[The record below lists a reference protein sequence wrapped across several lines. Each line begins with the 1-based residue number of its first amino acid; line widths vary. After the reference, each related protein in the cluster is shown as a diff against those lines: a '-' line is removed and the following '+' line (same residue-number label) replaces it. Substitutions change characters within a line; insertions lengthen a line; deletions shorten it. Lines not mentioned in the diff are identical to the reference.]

1 MIVGLDHIAIAVPDF
16 EAAIERFLLD
26 FGLNYKGAE
35 DVVSAKTKTA
45 FFPIVGTKIELI
57 HPLNDEG
64 PVKKYLEKRGGGL
77 HHICFK
83 TDDIED
89 DMERLKGKGY
99 QFLSETPQAG
109 AHGTRVAFIH
119 PKSTDGIL
127 IELAEHP
134 EG

>member
-26 FGLNYKGAE
+26 FGLNYKGTE

-89 DMERLKGKGY
+89 DMERLKEKGY
-99 QFLSETPQAG
+99 QFLSERPQAG